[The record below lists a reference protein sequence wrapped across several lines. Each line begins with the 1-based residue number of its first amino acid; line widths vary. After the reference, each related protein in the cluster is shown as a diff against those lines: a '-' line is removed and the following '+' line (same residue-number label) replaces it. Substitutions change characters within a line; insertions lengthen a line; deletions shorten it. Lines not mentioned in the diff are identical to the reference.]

1 MRNSQKIIF
10 LASVI
15 LIVVFFI
22 PVWQVTLSAPQY
34 PDPIGMNIWIYKIT
48 DMNPNDIKNIN
59 LMNHYIGMD
68 PIPEFIPEFKY
79 FPYILG
85 FVIFIG
91 LLFSFI
97 KKHTLYIVW
106 FLIISCLG
114 LLGMYDFWLWE
125 YNFGH
130 NLNPNA
136 AIKFFDEIG
145 NPMSYQPPLIGSK
158 MVLNFNAT
166 SMPLFGG
173 YLLFLSTFLSLL
185 AFFIGKKET
194 KQHTSTETKSN
205 KFNYALTFIIISLIS
220 CEVKPRD
227 IKYGYDECKFCKMR
241 VMDKQHALEIVTV
254 KGKVLIFD
262 SIECMLKKTKEIDE
276 NEIKFILTNTYEEPS
291 VLYNAYESTYIISED
306 ILSPMGMNLTA
317 FQDEES
323 AIDFINHNSGE
334 IYNWEEIS
342 KINLEK

>member
-1 MRNSQKIIF
+1 MRNSQKIMF
-10 LASVI
+10 FASFI
-15 LIVVFFI
+15 LIIVFFI

-48 DMNPNDIKNIN
+48 DMNPNDLKNIN

-79 FPYILG
+79 FPYILS

-91 LLFSFI
+91 LVFSFI
-97 KKHTLYIVW
+97 KKHTLYIFW

-125 YNFGH
+125 YDYGH
-130 NLNPNA
+130 NLDPNA
-136 AIKFFDEIG
+136 AIKFFDELG
-145 NPMSYQPPLIGSK
+145 NPMNYQPPLIGSK

-173 YLLFLSTFLSLL
+173 YLIFLSTFLSLF
-185 AFFIGKKET
+185 AFFLGEKES
-194 KQHTSTETKSN
+194 KLGYSSKIKSS
-205 KFNYALTFIIISLIS
+205 KFNYALTFLIIFLSS
-220 CEVKPRD
+220 CESKPRD
-227 IKYGYDECKFCKMR
+227 IKYGYDECVFCKMR
-241 VMDKQHALEIVTV
+241 VMDKQHAAEIVTV

-262 SIECMLKKTKEIDE
+262 SIECMLKSIKEIDE
-276 NEIKFILTNTYEEPS
+276 NEINFVLTNVYEEPS
-291 VLYNAYESTYIISED
+291 ILHNAFESTYIISVD

-317 FQDEES
+317 FKSEDS
-323 AIDFINHNSGE
+323 AVNFVNNNSGE
-334 IYNWEEIS
+334 VYNWKEIS
-342 KINLEK
+342 SLNLH